1 MTGRHAA
8 PQVAAPEAVA
18 AALEAAPGWRIDDDG
33 ALFFA
38 HRFASPAAA
47 VGFLVAVAL
56 QAERHGHHPE
66 ATWVYREVTLR
77 LVTHDA
83 GDRVTDRDLALLAD
97 LAALR

>member
-1 MTGRHAA
+1 MSGRPGA
-8 PQVAAPEAVA
+8 PEVAAPDAVA
-18 AALEAAPGWRIDDDG
+18 AAVAAAPGWRVGDDG
-33 ALFFA
+33 ALVFS

-83 GDRVTDRDLALLAD
+83 GDRVTERDLALLAD
-97 LAALR
+97 LVALR